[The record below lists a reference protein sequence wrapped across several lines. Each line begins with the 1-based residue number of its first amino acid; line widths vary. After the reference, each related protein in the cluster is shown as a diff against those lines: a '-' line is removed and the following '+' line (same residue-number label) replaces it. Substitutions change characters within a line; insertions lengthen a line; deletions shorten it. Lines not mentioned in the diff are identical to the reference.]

1 MRRCWTIVCGV
12 LTCSVLNKPSA
23 MRGPGGDEPRSAAFS
38 SSLAEI
44 RTDGTPPMVVRAELQ
59 GLGPKGELVP
69 GNYTCRGFHRS
80 DGGKKFVFRIIPDCG
95 SATRRDIGRQA
106 D

>member
-1 MRRCWTIVCGV
+1 
-12 LTCSVLNKPSA
+12 
-23 MRGPGGDEPRSAAFS
+23 
-38 SSLAEI
+38 
-44 RTDGTPPMVVRAELQ
+44 MVVRAELQ